1 MNSLQVDIFFA
12 KFLLGVVLLTIFSCD
27 SNYDKNRS
35 LFATISDDS
44 ASLTSTTL
52 DSSANLNRTKLLNEI
67 VNSEEDIYASKNRDL
82 WQQPQ
87 TIINYLG
94 DLTDKTLA
102 DIGAGPNGYFT
113 FTIATRTNVKKIIAI
128 DIDKDALKYIDDYKL
143 KLNQEQKN
151 KIETRLVSPT
161 DPQLKNEEV
170 DFILVS
176 NTLTY
181 IDDKLSYLKKLRN
194 GLSQNGKILII
205 DSKMK
210 KLPKI
215 FPSRKYRM
223 PLYKMEELIEEA
235 GFTHILSDDLV
246 LNYQYIVLA
255 KK

>member
-1 MNSLQVDIFFA
+1 MKLSFLKNTIL
-12 KFLLGVVLLTIFSCD
+12 FLLASIFLGCTAE
-27 SNYDKNRS
+27 NTKTRT
-35 LFATISDDS
+35 LFATITEDTSFLENLLSDTT
-44 ASLTSTTL
+44 AITSRI
-52 DSSANLNRTKLLNEI
+52 NRFNDFFDA
-67 VNSEEDIYASKNRDL
+67 EEDVYASKNRDL

-94 DLTDKTLA
+94 DLQGKTLA

-113 FTIATRTNVKKIIAI
+113 FIIATRTNVGKIVAI
-128 DIDKDALKYIDDYKL
+128 DIDKDALKYIDDYKENL
-143 KLNQEQKN
+143 DETQGK
-151 KIETRLVSPT
+151 KIETRLVSPS
-161 DPQLKNEEV
+161 DPQIKNEEV

-181 IDDKLSYLKKLRN
+181 ISDRLEYLKKLRS
-194 GLSQNGKILII
+194 GLSKNGQILII

-215 FPSRKYRM
+215 FPSREFRM
-223 PLYKMEELIEEA
+223 PLFEMEELIEQA

-246 LNYQYIVLA
+246 LNYQYIILA